1 MPSIKCI
8 TTETTIGDAEDLDL
22 TMLMYN
28 LLEFSS
34 NYSETTDSLSFYC
47 KKFYSNFN
55 NDAAHTNDFKSFKYK
70 AKLLGETEADEA
82 NGILKNT
89 IHKDFCAIKYLSNFS
104 TLLEMLLI
112 NCKVDLKLKLTKHC
126 VLSANGNIVMMLIL
140 IILLLLSKTQN
151 YMFPSSRY
159 Q

>member
-1 MPSIKCI
+1 
-8 TTETTIGDAEDLDL
+8 
-22 TMLMYN
+22 MYN

-34 NYSETTDSLSFYC
+34 NYSETTDSLSFYS
-47 KKFYSNFN
+47 KNFYSNFN
-55 NDAAHTNDFKSFKYK
+55 NDAAHTNDFKSLKYK

-89 IHKDFCAIKYLSNFS
+89 ILNDFCAIKYLSNFS

-112 NCKVDLKLKLTKHC
+112 NCKVDLKLKFTKHC
-126 VLSANGNIVMMLIL
+126 ALSANGNIMMMLIL

-151 YMFPSSRY
+151 YMFSSSLY